1 MSQNVLFKE
10 RTALDFI
17 EYAEEAAAW
26 IKTAQKK
33 GSFGLVWSQSPDSSE
48 NFSDYPMLTQKSL
61 YGGSAGVGLFY
72 QGFTRLQK
80 RASTLKK
87 QKPPQKK

>member
-26 IKTAQKK
+26 IKKSRRKREVCLT
-33 GSFGLVWSQSPDSSE
+33 SE
-48 NFSDYPMLTQKSL
+48 RQ
-61 YGGSAGVGLFY
+61 A
-72 QGFTRLQK
+72 
-80 RASTLKK
+80 AA
-87 QKPPQKK
+87 